1 MIIDNGS
8 VILRAIEKTDLP
20 FLQKMIN
27 DPGIEKLTVGG
38 CFPVSF
44 DRQERWFENYD
55 QQKELRCMIQL
66 KTGICIGCIM
76 LTDIDWKNR
85 TALLGEKTL
94 ASKEDRQENDTWDAM
109 MGFLNYAFNELNLNC
124 VYGMVLEYN
133 YLSRKLALKCGLKEE
148 GILRERIYKN
158 GKFHNLIAN
167 SITKDDFIIAY
178 AKYRKE
184 RF

>member
-1 MIIDNGS
+1 
-8 VILRAIEKTDLP
+8 
-20 FLQKMIN
+20 
-27 DPGIEKLTVGG
+27 
-38 CFPVSF
+38 
-44 DRQERWFENYD
+44 
-55 QQKELRCMIQL
+55 
-66 KTGICIGCIM
+66 M

-124 VYGMVLEYN
+124 VYGTVLEYN